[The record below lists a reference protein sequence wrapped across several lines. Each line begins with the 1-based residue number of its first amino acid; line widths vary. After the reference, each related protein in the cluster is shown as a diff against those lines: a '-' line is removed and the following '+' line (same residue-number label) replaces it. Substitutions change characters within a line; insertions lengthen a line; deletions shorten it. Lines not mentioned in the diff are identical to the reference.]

1 MMLGSSP
8 SPSLRPPCR
17 HSWRVVVALARDTG
31 DFTIATTRPLID
43 VPPESEPELGVTQWA
58 VDLFREA
65 YGRDDID
72 RDDIF
77 AYSYGVMHCSVWR
90 STYEHE
96 LQRQMPRVPLAA
108 DFDAFRDAG
117 AELLTLHA
125 DYEVGPQNLDV
136 TLYLGDEAVE
146 CDAEGEPTNPL
157 PDAML
162 RIVRPTGSGGG
173 GSPDW
178 TLDGKR
184 LSSLA
189 KASERLYDVRLAING
204 ELSLGDFPDG
214 TFGYQ
219 VSGRTPLEW
228 AQRYLEV
235 KENKQTGLLNDA
247 NAYERWADDPFEL
260 VRYFRRLVHVS
271 VQSTAIISSLPNSLE
286 GQREMP
292 PAFAPSDRDRPVDA
306 VHPNRKD

>member
-1 MMLGSSP
+1 MAVASSQ
-8 SPSLRPPCR
+8 
-17 HSWRVVVALARDTG
+17 
-31 DFTIATTRPLID
+31 PLID
-43 VPPESEPELGVTQWA
+43 VPVEEEPELGITQWA
-58 VDLFREA
+58 IDLFRAA
-65 YGRDDID
+65 YERDDIE

-77 AYSYGVMHCSVWR
+77 AYSYGVMHCGVWR
-90 STYEHE
+90 ATYEHE
-96 LQRQMPRVPLAA
+96 LQRQMPRVPLAG

-117 AELLTLHA
+117 QELLSLHA
-125 DYEVGPQNLDV
+125 DYEVGAQNLDV
-136 TLYLGDEAVE
+136 NVYLGDDVVE
-146 CDAEGEPTNPL
+146 CDADGEPLNPL

-173 GSPDW
+173 SPEW
-178 TLDGKR
+178 ILDGKR

-189 KASERLYDVRLAING
+189 KAEDRLYEVRLGVNG

-235 KENKQTGLLNDA
+235 KENKQTGLLVDI

-260 VRYFRRLVHVS
+260 VRYLRRLVHVS
-271 VQSTAIISSLPNSLE
+271 VRSTAIIASLPNSLD
-286 GQREMP
+286 GQLEMP
-292 PAFAPSDRDRPVDA
+292 PAFAQSDRDQRVDA
-306 VHPNRKD
+306 LPTNGED